1 MKNEQLKRYFERQK
15 LIELLKFSLPEPQ
28 MNNPNYRAAARNLMI
43 NIEVDKVMKERYGAQ
58 L

>member
-1 MKNEQLKRYFERQK
+1 MNEQLKRYFERQK
-15 LIELLKFSLPEPQ
+15 LIEILKFSLPEPQ

-43 NIEVDKVMKERYGAQ
+43 NIAADKEMNERYAAH